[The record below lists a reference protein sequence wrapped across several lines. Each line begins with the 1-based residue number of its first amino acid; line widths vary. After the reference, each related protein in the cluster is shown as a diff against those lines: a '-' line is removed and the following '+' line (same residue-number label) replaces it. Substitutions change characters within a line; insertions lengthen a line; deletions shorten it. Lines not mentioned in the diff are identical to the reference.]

1 MSVHINFIQI
11 LLIMIHLKKFMLFS
25 QFKNKLKVIFS
36 VICQFVHKPL
46 GEAQKPVQ
54 WNIRHQQIIIWQEKS

>member
-1 MSVHINFIQI
+1 
-11 LLIMIHLKKFMLFS
+11 MLFS

-46 GEAQKPVQ
+46 GKAQKPVQ
-54 WNIRHQQIIIWQEKS
+54 WNIRHQPTTITLKKYFGKLLFLEIDFHIPIQV